1 MRGRISDARIT
12 RLGREGWQSDCR
24 PQSYATHD
32 GPKRYQAPSRMIA
45 AMKDFASELSGT
57 LSR

>member
-12 RLGREGWQSDCR
+12 KLGLQGWQSDCH
-24 PQSYATHD
+24 PQSHATHD

-45 AMKDFASELSGT
+45 AMKDLASELSGT